1 MNTYKMVLNEDTRVL
16 IYGNS
21 IKVVRIR
28 IDEINYISC
37 ANRIIMIHT
46 NNASDGFYGKM
57 KDVYNLLGKYGFE
70 YINESE
76 IVNCMNVSS
85 MTVNSIILREGT
97 ELICSKNSNKSSEIL
112 CGTKFIPKLK
122 VNSCRVL

>member
-46 NNASDGFYGKM
+46 NNASDRNFMG
-57 KDVYNLLGKYGFE
+57 
-70 YINESE
+70 
-76 IVNCMNVSS
+76 
-85 MTVNSIILREGT
+85 R
-97 ELICSKNSNKSSEIL
+97 
-112 CGTKFIPKLK
+112 
-122 VNSCRVL
+122 

>member
-46 NNASDGFYGKM
+46 NNASDRFYGKM
-57 KDVYNLLGKYGFE
+57 KDVY
-70 YINESE
+70 
-76 IVNCMNVSS
+76 NVSS

-97 ELICSKNSNKSSEIL
+97 ELICSK
-112 CGTKFIPKLK
+112 KFKQKFRNLMW
-122 VNSCRVL
+122 N

>member
-46 NNASDGFYGKM
+46 NNASDRFYGKM
-57 KDVYNLLGKYGFE
+57 KDVYNLLGKYGYGTYQTFKRKDE
-70 YINESE
+70 GRYQAEQDYY
-76 IVNCMNVSS
+76 NCVGSR
-85 MTVNSIILREGT
+85 LQD
-97 ELICSKNSNKSSEIL
+97 
-112 CGTKFIPKLK
+112 
-122 VNSCRVL
+122 

>member
-46 NNASDGFYGKM
+46 NNASDRFYGKM
-57 KDVYNLLGKYGFE
+57 KDVYNFLGKYGFE

-97 ELICSKNSNKSSEIL
+97 ELICSK
-112 CGTKFIPKLK
+112 KFKQKFRNLMW
-122 VNSCRVL
+122 N